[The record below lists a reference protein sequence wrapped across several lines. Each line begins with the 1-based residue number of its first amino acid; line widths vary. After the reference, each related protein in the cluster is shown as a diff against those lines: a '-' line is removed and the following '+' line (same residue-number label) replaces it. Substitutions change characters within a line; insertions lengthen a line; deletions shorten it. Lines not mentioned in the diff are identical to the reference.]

1 MTKLEQYNEIMKQIR
16 ELEKIASVLKNDLE
30 NEAKEKREYKA
41 DGGLFTLTKNPKY
54 LYFRYSDRTY
64 YTGGPVLNF
73 KGKVAGRQTSLQYI
87 AWFEQTLIEKGF
99 TKVG

>member
-16 ELEKIASVLKNDLE
+16 ELEKIASVLKKDLE

-41 DGGLFTLTKNPKY
+41 EGGCYTLTKNPRY
-54 LYFRYSDRTY
+54 FYFRYADRTY

-73 KGKVAGRQTSLQYI
+73 KGKVAGRQVALKDMDEI
-87 AWFEQTLIEKGF
+87 EQRFIDAGF